1 MAGHRSLFAE
11 GDDSPFQRDR
21 GPPPGDLDITP
32 MIDVT
37 FLLLIFLLLVVVS
50 WLGIYF
56 LMLSR
61 GGIS

>member
-1 MAGHRSLFAE
+1 MEKDKH
-11 GDDSPFQRDR
+11 PR
-21 GPPPGDLDITP
+21 GTLVI
-32 MIDVT
+32 
-37 FLLLIFLLLVVVS
+37 LLAFLLLVVAS

>member
-1 MAGHRSLFAE
+1 MEKDKHPKGTL
-11 GDDSPFQRDR
+11 
-21 GPPPGDLDITP
+21 
-32 MIDVT
+32 